1 MNTQAFL
8 LSLLLIGSVMPT
20 ALAQTPSDPPQAEA
34 AESTPDSAPETS
46 AAETTAAVNPADP
59 NCRQTNRTVDIFAK
73 PSVGADSSTLGILE
87 PEARVTIASAGANG
101 WVPITAPLAGFV
113 IARHLKPCTAVSTSP
128 SEPARPVFT
137 QHPTLVDLT
146 PGSCRRAAL
155 GLVVRPR
162 PEVGAEPF
170 AGRLLEGMRATLTGE
185 SQMDDEDRL
194 WLKISAPYAG
204 WISGGQE
211 GGTNL
216 AFCES

>member
-20 ALAQTPSDPPQAEA
+20 AFAQTPSETPQEEEAA
-34 AESTPDSAPETS
+34 AESPETP
-46 AAETTAAVNPADP
+46 AAETTAAINPADP

-87 PEARVTIASAGANG
+87 PEARVTIASVGANG
-101 WVPITAPLAGFV
+101 WVPVTAPLAGFV
-113 IARHLKPCTAVSTSP
+113 IARHLKPCAAVST
-128 SEPARPVFT
+128 EPAQPVF
-137 QHPTLVDLT
+137 QQDPTLLNLT

-162 PEVGAEPF
+162 PEVGSEPLV
-170 AGRLLEGMRATLTGE
+170 GRLQEGMRATLTGE
-185 SQMDDEDRL
+185 SNMDDEFRL
-194 WLKISAPYAG
+194 WLRISAPYAG

-216 AFCES
+216 AFCGS